1 MDHYRETGSPQ
12 KCAAF
17 ARNARLPKSTAAGRN
32 GRRAARTSGHSP
44 AKPSGFGPTVGCRVT
59 FWALGKASGLNA
71 APLQRGPGREGAS
84 ASQSRR
90 NAGRASQ
97 PPKTFLNAGP
107 RPVEV
112 PNPTHRGF
120 GPVSAHCERK
130 RPRTVEAQDFRPCC
144 AGGRHLYKTRQ
155 LYAVDHSARAS
166 MKSAASCVN

>member
-1 MDHYRETGSPQ
+1 
-12 KCAAF
+12 
-17 ARNARLPKSTAAGRN
+17 
-32 GRRAARTSGHSP
+32 
-44 AKPSGFGPTVGCRVT
+44 VGCRVT

-130 RPRTVEAQDFRPCC
+130 KTSHRRG
-144 AGGRHLYKTRQ
+144 AGLPPVLRGRSTPVQ
-155 LYAVDHSARAS
+155 
-166 MKSAASCVN
+166 N